1 MKHLKYLIL
10 ILPVVML
17 FGCGSSKDKSFDTA
31 DELYTRA
38 MELYLDEDYLEAKE
52 LFDVFKLQ
60 YPASNR
66 ADDAQFFLSEIHFHL
81 KEYIL
86 AAFNY
91 NRLRSI
97 YPGSDYVEESMYMEA
112 ECYYQESP
120 SYERDQ
126 DYTKKAIG
134 AFQEFQY
141 LYPQSDSL
149 YSLASERLDDLRNK
163 LARKDYSIAVLY
175 TKLDDPR
182 AAVVYFDSVI
192 SNYNDTEYYEPALYG
207 KIEAL
212 VEMNKTNELKNVIRF
227 YKNSFPDGNNLGNV
241 KNIEANIY

>member
-1 MKHLKYLIL
+1 MKIIRNLIL
-10 ILPVVML
+10 FSFAYLMIA
-17 FGCGSSKDKSFDTA
+17 CGSGKDKSFDTS
-31 DELYTRA
+31 DELFNRA
-38 MELYLDEDYLEAKE
+38 MELYEDEDYLEAKE

-60 YPASNR
+60 YPASNK
-66 ADDAQFFLSEIHFHL
+66 ADDAQFYLSEIHFQL

-86 AAFNY
+86 GAFNY

-97 YPGSDYVEESMYMEA
+97 YPGSDYVEKSMFMEA

-126 DYTKKAIG
+126 DYTYKAMG

-149 YSLASERLDDLRNK
+149 YEIASQRLDDIRNK
-163 LARKDYSIAVLY
+163 LARKEYGIAVLY

-182 AAVVYFDSVI
+182 AAVVYYDSI
-192 SNYNDTEYYEPALYG
+192 IRNYDDTEFFEPAVFG
-207 KIEAL
+207 KIESL
-212 VEMNKTNELKNVIRF
+212 EEMKKTNELKNVIRF
-227 YKNSFPDGNNLGNV
+227 YKNRFPAGNNINKVKQIENV
-241 KNIEANIY
+241 LY

>member
-1 MKHLKYLIL
+1 MKIMRNLIL
-10 ILPVVML
+10 LSLGYLL
-17 FGCGSSKDKSFDTA
+17 FSCGSAKDKNFETA
-31 DELYTRA
+31 DELFNRA
-38 MELYLDEDYLEAKE
+38 MEMYEDEDYLEAKE

-60 YPASNR
+60 YPASNK
-66 ADDAQFFLSEIHFHL
+66 ADDAQFYLSEIHFHL

-86 AAFNY
+86 GAFNY

-97 YPGSDYVEESMYMEA
+97 YPGSDYVERSMFMEA

-126 DYTKKAIG
+126 DYTFKAMG

-149 YSLASERLDDLRNK
+149 YQIASQRLDEIRNK
-163 LARKDYSIAVLY
+163 LARKDYNIAILY

-182 AAVVYFDSVI
+182 AAVVYYNSVI
-192 SNYNDTEYYEPALYG
+192 SNYDDTEFFEPAVYG
-207 KIEAL
+207 KIESL
-212 VEMNKTNELKNVIRF
+212 QEMNKTNELKNVIRF
-227 YKNSFPDGNNLGNV
+227 YKNRFPSGKNIDNV
-241 KNIEANIY
+241 KQIESVLY